1 MPFNLLTAQQ
11 VADQL
16 AIPKGQ
22 VQRHK
27 IPRIRIGE
35 GRGQLRYR
43 QEDIDRYVRERIEDP
58 RAQSAAPARRRQS
71 RSNATGYRGMLSLK
85 EILSI
90 QPGGQGVPSK
100 KELRAAEEERR
111 ATRLKWLARRKE
123 KREPSVIRRED
134 GSIQTIIKWD

>member
-1 MPFNLLTAQQ
+1 MVFNLLTPQQ

-22 VQRHK
+22 VR
-27 IPRIRIGE
+27 RLGLVAVRIGK
-35 GRGQLRYR
+35 GRGTLRYR

-58 RAQSAAPARRRQS
+58 RAQSAAPARRLQS
-71 RSNATGYRGMLSLK
+71 ESNATGYHGIPSLK

-90 QPGGQGVPSK
+90 RPGGQGVPSK

-123 KREPSVIRRED
+123 KREPSVIRRAD
-134 GSIQTIIKWD
+134 GSIYTIIK